1 MKLNSRQFDQ
11 IVQQALDRI
20 PARFRETMDNLLI
33 TVEQRPSRELL
44 EEMDLPP
51 DEPLFGVFEGVPL
64 PERSIVEPPLYPDR
78 IILFQQP
85 LQQVCRSLEELES
98 EIEITVVHE
107 LAHYLGMDEAE
118 LQDLGYG

>member
-20 PARFRETMDNLLI
+20 PVRFRDTMDNLLI

-51 DEPLFGVFEGVPL
+51 DEPLFGIFEGIPL
-64 PERSIVEPPLYPDR
+64 PERSVVEPPLYPDR

-85 LQQVCRSLEELES
+85 LQQYCRSLEELKS

-118 LQDLGYG
+118 LQD